1 MLDTMLS
8 DNDFST
14 DEDVYLTTVLNSR
27 DNGRDRDNRTYLQA
41 NRSGYIEFSYQLG
54 LAYYY
59 SVGSNGDKS
68 SAVGWFQNVIDADM
82 DDLDMGENDEY
93 KYAWQ
98 ARAQILGRIS
108 EYYKNQIGV
117 TNKAGDAEV
126 SYADYWNDLMAL
138 FDSDA
143 IGKDNEIT
151 DLRLYSEIVTQI
163 YNRTMDFKNEAG
175 ISQED
180 MEQALTDIQ
189 ARIDAMSIDGNAQA
203 MELAADIENNIGLA
217 RKNITA
223 AFAVDSTSG
232 GSQSTEEGGG
242 E

>member
-1 MLDTMLS
+1 
-8 DNDFST
+8 
-14 DEDVYLTTVLNSR
+14 
-27 DNGRDRDNRTYLQA
+27 
-41 NRSGYIEFSYQLG
+41 
-54 LAYYY
+54 
-59 SVGSNGDKS
+59 
-68 SAVGWFQNVIDADM
+68 
-82 DDLDMGENDEY
+82 
-93 KYAWQ
+93 
-98 ARAQILGRIS
+98 
-108 EYYKNQIGV
+108 
-117 TNKAGDAEV
+117 
-126 SYADYWNDLMAL
+126 
-138 FDSDA
+138 
-143 IGKDNEIT
+143 
-151 DLRLYSEIVTQI
+151 
-163 YNRTMDFKNEAG
+163 MDFKNEAG